1 MDSFNISSP
10 ISTEEKS
17 KVSLTKVLSSA
28 KMLSDDFWIE
38 APFKLIKTD
47 DPSLEL
53 YEDNFA
59 NLIAKSLAPDP
70 KHISASIAFHI
81 AVSFTLDT
89 MVSERYMDT
98 SLGREVYTIFHVHK
112 WAPTDEQF
120 EEVMEMTTKTMNTK
134 LNILLNKKE
143 DVSFEDVLACL
154 AKLLQNNASLIFQFI
169 EFSNKNIDALQSEA
183 DSGNIHLISMYK
195 IYSIYMEQ
203 LAKFTFSKSNDN

>member
-1 MDSFNISSP
+1 MDSFHIGSP

-47 DPSLEL
+47 GPSLEL

-59 NLIAKSLAPDP
+59 NLIAKSLDPNP
-70 KHISASIAFHI
+70 KHISASIAFHLAI
-81 AVSFTLDT
+81 SFTLDT

-98 SLGREVYTIFHVHK
+98 SLGREVYSIFHIHK

-120 EEVMEMTTKTMNTK
+120 EQVMEMTTKSMATK
-134 LNILLNKKE
+134 LNILLNE
-143 DVSFEDVLACL
+143 QENVSFQDLLNCFT
-154 AKLLQNNASLIFQFI
+154 KLLYSNVHLIFQFI
-169 EFSNKNIDALQSEA
+169 DFNNKNIDALQSEA
-183 DSGNIHLISMYK
+183 DSGNMHLISMYK